1 MNPSF
6 SVIVPTYNRE
16 TVIARTINSVLQ
28 QTCSD
33 WELFIIDDGST
44 DKTQEVV
51 SEFLKDDRIQ
61 YYSFPNMGASVA
73 RNIGIGLSKGEYI
86 AFLDSD
92 DFWTLGRLESIYSN
106 ILEDNN
112 PNKIYITDFR
122 SQNGKNTLFKTKYLE
137 SKNFMQILLS
147 HNFLGG
153 TINIVAPKKVLLAIK
168 GFDIKLT
175 SCQDHD
181 LYIRL
186 AEICDINYIPGEFA
200 VFCLDSTD
208 RISGKNNKKLLGHV
222 SSYNKH
228 KHKMNNLSRILSMKK
243 IALVAFYIKSP
254 IFFKYLHA
262 WILIWLLTRLHNVTD
277 ERELYLKNNFLINSI
292 K

>member
-1 MNPSF
+1 MI
-6 SVIVPTYNRE
+6 SVIIPTYNR
-16 TVIARTINSVLQ
+16 AAVLQ
-28 QTCSD
+28 RAIESVINQTYKD
-33 WELFIIDDGST
+33 WELIIVDDGGNDNTKELVGDFQS
-44 DKTQEVV
+44 KY
-51 SEFLKDDRIQ
+51 SNI
-61 YYSFPNMGASVA
+61 YYFKSLNMGASVA
-73 RNIGIGLSKGEYI
+73 RNIGVGLSKGEYV

-92 DFWTLGRLESIYSN
+92 DFWTSGRLESVYKT

-112 PNKIYITDFR
+112 PNKFYVTDFR
-122 SQNGKNTLFKTKYLE
+122 SQNNGNTSFNKRYLE
-137 SKNFMQILLS
+137 SNNFKQILLS

-153 TINIVAPKKVLLAIK
+153 TINIVAPKKILLDIN

-200 VFCLDSTD
+200 VFCLDSTN

-243 IALVAFYIKSP
+243 IALVAYYIKSP

>member
-1 MNPSF
+1 MI
-6 SVIVPTYNRE
+6 SVIIPTYNR
-16 TVIARTINSVLQ
+16 AAVLQ
-28 QTCSD
+28 RAIESVINQTYKD
-33 WELFIIDDGST
+33 WEMIIVDDGGNDNT
-44 DKTQEVV
+44 KDLV
-51 SEFLKDDRIQ
+51 SEYQSKYSNI
-61 YYSFPNMGASVA
+61 YYFKSPNMGASVA

-92 DFWTLGRLESIYSN
+92 DFWTPGRLYSVYKK

-112 PNKIYITDFR
+112 PNKLYITDFR
-122 SQNGKNTLFKTKYLE
+122 SQNNENTLFKTKYLE
-137 SKNFMQILLS
+137 SENFTQILLS

-153 TINIVAPKKVLLAIK
+153 TINIVAPKKILLGIK

-200 VFCLDSTD
+200 VFCLDSTN
-208 RISGKNNKKLLGHV
+208 RISGKNNNKLLGHV

-228 KHKMNNLSRILSMKK
+228 KHKMNNLSRLLSMKK
-243 IALVAFYIKSP
+243 IALVAYYVKSP
-254 IFFKYLHA
+254 IIFRYLHA

-277 ERELYLKNNFLINSI
+277 EKELYLKNNFLINSI
-292 K
+292 T